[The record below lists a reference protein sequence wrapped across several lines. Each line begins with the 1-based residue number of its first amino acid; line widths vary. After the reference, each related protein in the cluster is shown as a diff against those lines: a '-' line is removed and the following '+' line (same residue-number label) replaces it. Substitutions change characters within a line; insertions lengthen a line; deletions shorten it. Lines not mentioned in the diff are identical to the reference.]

1 MVLVFFVCSDF
12 YITVLYKFSV
22 IHQQIFVSYSQ
33 FICIIIYSSANNPPR
48 PDWLWGPTQSPV
60 QRVKEW
66 VALYFYSPNTP
77 SWCGAQLRKKHRD
90 NFTFNFYPHSFGQY
104 HTKHEFQFRSRN
116 QDKWRLRKWP
126 TRGVQLN
133 EGYEFNRLQPT
144 IRTLDRKFWFS
155 LVFN

>member
-60 QRVKEW
+60 QWVPRALSPRVKRPGGE
-66 VALYFYSPNTP
+66 ADHSPVSSAEVQDARNYTSTP
-77 SWCGAQLRKKHRD
+77 
-90 NFTFNFYPHSFGQY
+90 
-104 HTKHEFQFRSRN
+104 
-116 QDKWRLRKWP
+116 P
-126 TRGVQLN
+126 TRLHG
-133 EGYEFNRLQPT
+133 
-144 IRTLDRKFWFS
+144 
-155 LVFN
+155 LVLS